1 MENSCDPSHVHFTH
15 AGFIGA
21 RDRAG
26 PINVKLR
33 DQEDGVYTFV
43 SEDPKKASFRNLV
56 LKPPCMLWASSE
68 EMMPGGE
75 LALLYFVVPVAPG
88 KSRLMSLVLSSNKK
102 VFGLL
107 SKLFHWQPWLR
118 HLYNHTVAAQDVAL
132 LHRQGTNM
140 AAPDWSGWRK
150 GFYLPT
156 SSDAGVV
163 VMRKWLD
170 QVAGGRVAWG
180 PNVSAGDP
188 IQPETR
194 REVLMDT
201 YHGHTGGCRLGRGF
215 RVGGIQAREASGP
228 LKSQSRQGKAG
239 LLRFDQVRAGM
250 RRVGPLEACDGRGG
264 TGVRVGAAA
273 CKVV

>member
-1 MENSCDPSHVHFTH
+1 MAGAGRKGACFTFL
-15 AGFIGA
+15 GSMT
-21 RDRAG
+21 
-26 PINVKLR
+26 
-33 DQEDGVYTFV
+33 Q
-43 SEDPKKASFRNLV
+43 
-56 LKPPCMLWASSE
+56 SSLL
-68 EMMPGGE
+68 
-75 LALLYFVVPVAPG
+75 LALVC
-88 KSRLMSLVLSSNKK
+88 
-102 VFGLL
+102 
-107 SKLFHWQPWLR
+107 
-118 HLYNHTVAAQDVAL
+118 
-132 LHRQGTNM
+132 
-140 AAPDWSGWRK
+140 
-150 GFYLPT
+150 
-156 SSDAGVV
+156 
-163 VMRKWLD
+163 
-170 QVAGGRVAWG
+170 AGGRVAWG